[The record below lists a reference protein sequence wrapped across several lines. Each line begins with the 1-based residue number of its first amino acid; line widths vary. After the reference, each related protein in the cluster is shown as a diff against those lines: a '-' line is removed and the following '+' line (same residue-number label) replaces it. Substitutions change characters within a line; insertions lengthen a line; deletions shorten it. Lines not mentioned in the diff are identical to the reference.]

1 MLVYMS
7 EQDLEFT
14 REILR
19 KVRQIEIRSNRLV
32 AELFAGSY
40 HSAFKGQGID
50 FEEVREYQPGDE
62 VRTIDWNVTAKEG
75 TPFVK
80 QYKEEREL
88 TILLAVDISKS
99 TRYGSDTQ
107 SKREKLAE
115 LAALIA
121 FSACRNGDKVGLL
134 LFTDETELYLP
145 PTKGHKHVLRIL
157 REILF
162 RPTLGKSTDLNNAVR
177 VLNQVTRRRAVV
189 FLLSDFILNQAF
201 DDEEGLGL
209 EALLHQLS
217 YTRLKH
223 DLICVR
229 VFDERE
235 TELPNIGLINLKD
248 SESGQMITL
257 DTANSNTRKQYSE
270 TYLKKSKL
278 LSQKLKRRGIDEF
291 VISTEGDFAKDLF
304 SFFKRRGK
312 RRFG

>member
-1 MLVYMS
+1 MS

-115 LAALIA
+115 LSALIA

-235 TELPNIGLINLKD
+235 TELPNTGLINLKD

-257 DTANSNTRKQYSE
+257 DTANPNTRKQYSE

>member
-1 MLVYMS
+1 MS
-7 EQDLEFT
+7 DHDAEYT

-62 VRTIDWNVTAKEG
+62 VRTIDWNVTAREG
-75 TPFVK
+75 FPFVK

-88 TILLAVDISKS
+88 TIVLAVDISKS
-99 TRYGSDTQ
+99 TQYGSSFE

-115 LAALIA
+115 LAALVA

-134 LFTDETELYLP
+134 LFSDQTELYLP
-145 PTKGHKHVLRIL
+145 PTKGHKHALRIL
-157 REILF
+157 REVLF
-162 RPTLGKSTDLNNAVR
+162 RPTQGKSTDLNRAVQE
-177 VLNQVTRRRAVV
+177 LNQVTRRRAVI
-189 FLLSDFILNQAF
+189 FLLSDFIEDQVFSN
-201 DDEEGLGL
+201 EEGSAHEVLY
-209 EALLHQLS
+209 HQLS

-229 VFDERE
+229 VFDPRE
-235 TELPNIGLINLKD
+235 TELPDVGLIDLKD
-248 SESGQMITL
+248 LETGQTITL
-257 DTANSNTRKQYSE
+257 DTSDSNTRKRYAE
-270 TYLKKSKL
+270 NHRKKSEII
-278 LSQKLKRRGIDEF
+278 SQKLKKRGIDEF
-291 VISTEGDFAKDLF
+291 IISTQGDYSKDLF

>member
-1 MLVYMS
+1 MS
-7 EQDLEFT
+7 DHDAEDT

-62 VRTIDWNVTAKEG
+62 VRTIDWNVTAREG
-75 TPFVK
+75 FPFVK

-88 TILLAVDISKS
+88 TIVLAVDISKS
-99 TRYGSDTQ
+99 TQYGSSLE

-115 LAALIA
+115 LAALVA

-134 LFTDETELYLP
+134 LFSDQTELYLP
-145 PTKGHKHVLRIL
+145 PAKGHKHALRIL
-157 REILF
+157 REVLF
-162 RPTLGKSTDLNNAVR
+162 RPTQGKRTDLNRAIQE
-177 VLNQVTRRRAVV
+177 LNQVTRRRAVI
-189 FLLSDFILNQAF
+189 FLLSDFIVDQVFSN
-201 DDEEGLGL
+201 EEGSAH
-209 EALLHQLS
+209 EALYHQLS

-229 VFDERE
+229 VFDPRE
-235 TELPNIGLINLKD
+235 TELPDVGLIDLKD
-248 SESGQMITL
+248 LETDQTITL
-257 DTANSNTRKQYSE
+257 DTSDSNTRKRYAE
-270 TYLKKSKL
+270 IYRKKSEII
-278 LSQKLKRRGIDEF
+278 SQKLKKRGIDEF
-291 VISTEGDFAKDLF
+291 ILSTQGDYSKDLF